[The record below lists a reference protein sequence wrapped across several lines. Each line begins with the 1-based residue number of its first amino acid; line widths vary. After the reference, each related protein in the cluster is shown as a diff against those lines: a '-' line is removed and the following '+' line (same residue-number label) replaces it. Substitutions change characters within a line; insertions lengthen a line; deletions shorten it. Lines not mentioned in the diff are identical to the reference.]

1 MISYQDLQESNYNVS
16 EYLISEGYASTEDA
30 AIVIIEN
37 MSEQWYQ
44 SIIEDL
50 QKRRV
55 ELARRQRENIRAF
68 NERIRSRNTSFKEKL
83 AKRKEKEDLKKEIK
97 RELSKEK

>member
-1 MISYQDLQESNYNVS
+1 MNYQELVESNYNVS
-16 EYLISEGYASTEDA
+16 EYLIYEGYASTEDA
-30 AIVIIEN
+30 AIVIMKN

-55 ELARRQRENIRAF
+55 ELVKRQRENIRSF
-68 NERIRSRNTSFKEKL
+68 NDKMRAKSVSFREKL
-83 AKRKEKEDLKKEIK
+83 AKRREREDLKKEIK